1 MPLTITKDRAA
12 KQISMAMRAYRGN
25 GMNLDAL
32 KSALEAELKALDME
46 DSLGEDDRQTVE
58 LDQQS
63 VGRLSRM
70 DALQRQALA
79 QATGRR
85 RNARRNRIHAAL
97 LRIEEGE
104 YGYCQGCGE
113 PIAEARLRLD
123 PTLPNCIECASGS

>member
-1 MPLTITKDRAA
+1 MDLEEFRAA
-12 KQISMAMRAYRGN
+12 
-25 GMNLDAL
+25 L
-32 KSALEAELKALDME
+32 KVELEALDLQ

-85 RNARRNRIHAAL
+85 RSARRTRIRAAL
-97 LRIEEGE
+97 VRIEQRVAAIGF
-104 YGYCQGCGE
+104 
-113 PIAEARLRLD
+113 PAR
-123 PTLPNCIECASGS
+123 N